1 MTSDLDI
8 VYDSTLYFA
17 SLASITFLSASTF
30 SSFEALY
37 ETCAWLKAAKYDDQ
51 QLNLHRG
58 RRRLTVLRGFLELLE
73 QLVPILILPQAGVLM
88 RAVSDVSDQCEGGER
103 YKPHPEYWAS
113 LAPGMPR
120 RQL

>member
-51 QLNLHRG
+51 
-58 RRRLTVLRGFLELLE
+58 
-73 QLVPILILPQAGVLM
+73 P
-88 RAVSDVSDQCEGGER
+88 
-103 YKPHPEYWAS
+103 
-113 LAPGMPR
+113 LAQGTKETDGSPGLSR
-120 RQL
+120 IA